1 MESKTIQGYLKKKT
15 ILVTGATGFLAMVFL
30 EKILRVQPD
39 VKKVYLLLRAPDIN
53 SATDRMHNEIIGKE
67 LFKVLRDKMG
77 AYFDSFISE
86 KVVAFPGDV
95 SSENLGVKDSKFREE
110 MFNEIQIILSSA
122 ATTKFDER
130 YDIALD
136 VNTFGVLHV
145 LSFAKKCSKLEML
158 LHVSTAYVCGERA
171 GLIAEDSSSSLIDD
185 IINNNFELREKKV
198 LEEKLNEVKA
208 QGASEEIITRT
219 MKDLGIERAKL
230 YGWPNTYV
238 FTKAIGEIFLHHSKD
253 NLPLVVVRPPA
264 VTSTYKEPFPGWI
277 QGLRTVDSI
286 IAGYGKGKL
295 KCLLVDPMSV
305 FDMIPVDMV
314 VNSIISAIVVNA
326 NQSSIH
332 IYHVGSS
339 FRNPVKFCD
348 IHDIGF
354 RYFTKFPWVTKDGK
368 PIKVAKFRM
377 LRTMASFR
385 MYMQIRFM
393 IPLQG
398 LKFVNKASC
407 RYFKDIYANYSRK
420 LKLVMRMVELYKPY
434 LLFKGIFDD
443 TNSEELR
450 RVTNESYIDAKE
462 FNFDPRCIDWEDYI
476 MKTHI
481 PGLEKHVIVK

>member
-1 MESKTIQGYLKKKT
+1 MESKTIQEYLQKKT
-15 ILVTGATGFLAMVFL
+15 VLVTGATGFLAMVFL

-53 SATDRMHNEIIGKE
+53 SARDRMHNEIIGKE
-67 LFKVLRDKMG
+67 LFKVLREKMG

-86 KVVAFPGDV
+86 KVVAIPGDV
-95 SSENLGVKDSKFREE
+95 SSENLGVKDHKFRKE
-110 MFNEIQIILSSA
+110 MFNEIQIILNSA
-122 ATTKFDER
+122 ATTKFDESEYIR
-130 YDIALD
+130 SSSC
-136 VNTFGVLHV
+136 V
-145 LSFAKKCSKLEML
+145 SFAKKCLKLEML

-171 GLIAEDSSSSLIDD
+171 GLIAEDLSSSLIDD
-185 IINNNFELREKKV
+185 IINNNFELHEKKLV
-198 LEEKLNEVKA
+198 EEKLNERKA

-219 MKDLGIERAKL
+219 MKDLGTERAKL

-253 NLPLVVVRPPA
+253 NLPLVIIRPTI
-264 VTSTYKEPFPGWI
+264 VTSTYKEPFPGWT
-277 QGLRTVDSI
+277 QGLRTIDSVF
-286 IAGYGKGKL
+286 AGYGKGKL

-326 NQSSIH
+326 NQSSSH

-339 FRNPVKFCD
+339 FRNPIKFCD
-348 IHDIGF
+348 IQDIMF

-393 IPLQG
+393 IPLQV
-398 LKFVNKASC
+398 LKFVSKAPC
-407 RYFKDIYANYSRK
+407 QYFKDLYANYSRK

-434 LLFKGIFDD
+434 VLFKGIFDD
-443 TNSEELR
+443 TNSEVLQR
-450 RVTNESYIDAKE
+450 ATNESYIDAKE
-462 FNFDPRCIDWEDYI
+462 FNFDPNCIDWEDYI

>member
-1 MESKTIQGYLKKKT
+1 
-15 ILVTGATGFLAMVFL
+15 
-30 EKILRVQPD
+30 
-39 VKKVYLLLRAPDIN
+39 
-53 SATDRMHNEIIGKE
+53 
-67 LFKVLRDKMG
+67 MG

-122 ATTKFDER
+122 ATTKFDSR

-158 LHVSTAYVCGERA
+158 VHVSTAYVSGERA
-171 GLIAEDSSSSLIDD
+171 GLIAEDLSSSLMDD

-198 LEEKLNEVKA
+198 FEEKLNEVKA

-264 VTSTYKEPFPGWI
+264 VSSTHKEPFPGSI
-277 QGLRTVDSI
+277 QGLRTIDSI
-286 IAGYGKGKL
+286 IVGYGKGKL
-295 KCLLVDPMSV
+295 KCLLANPMLV
-305 FDMIPVDMV
+305 FDMVIDMV

-339 FRNPVKFCD
+339 FRNPIKFCD
-348 IHDIGF
+348 IQDIMF

-434 LLFKGIFDD
+434 VLFKGIFED

-450 RVTNESYIDAKE
+450 RVTNESCIDAKE

-476 MKTHI
+476 MNDHT
-481 PGLEKHVIVK
+481 PGLGKHVIVK

>member
-1 MESKTIQGYLKKKT
+1 
-15 ILVTGATGFLAMVFL
+15 
-30 EKILRVQPD
+30 
-39 VKKVYLLLRAPDIN
+39 
-53 SATDRMHNEIIGKE
+53 
-67 LFKVLRDKMG
+67 
-77 AYFDSFISE
+77 
-86 KVVAFPGDV
+86 
-95 SSENLGVKDSKFREE
+95 
-110 MFNEIQIILSSA
+110 
-122 ATTKFDER
+122 
-130 YDIALD
+130 
-136 VNTFGVLHV
+136 
-145 LSFAKKCSKLEML
+145 
-158 LHVSTAYVCGERA
+158 
-171 GLIAEDSSSSLIDD
+171 
-185 IINNNFELREKKV
+185 
-198 LEEKLNEVKA
+198 
-208 QGASEEIITRT
+208 
-219 MKDLGIERAKL
+219 
-230 YGWPNTYV
+230 
-238 FTKAIGEIFLHHSKD
+238 
-253 NLPLVVVRPPA
+253 
-264 VTSTYKEPFPGWI
+264 
-277 QGLRTVDSI
+277 
-286 IAGYGKGKL
+286 
-295 KCLLVDPMSV
+295 
-305 FDMIPVDMV
+305 MV

-326 NQSSIH
+326 NQSSIL